1 MSVIRNNSSDL
12 RVQKTIKTVK
22 QALLT
27 LIIKKPY
34 RKIRVDEITK
44 EAMINRQTFYS
55 HFASIDNVLEAI
67 GEDMLSDLKEGL
79 ENLQSADIP
88 GGVLLFYYYINANNP
103 VRQKLFFDEEFEPF
117 AVDFTTSY
125 FSLDY
130 FSGLCEREDY
140 KEIVPSFIANAAL
153 GIIRRWKKKPIDNRV
168 SLDRLADGTAKLLMT
183 GLNGL
188 NQ

>member
-1 MSVIRNNSSDL
+1 M
-12 RVQKTIKTVK
+12 
-22 QALLT
+22 
-27 LIIKKPY
+27 
-34 RKIRVDEITK
+34 
-44 EAMINRQTFYS
+44 
-55 HFASIDNVLEAI
+55 
-67 GEDMLSDLKEGL
+67 
-79 ENLQSADIP
+79 
-88 GGVLLFYYYINANNP
+88 LLFYYYINANNP
-103 VRQKLFFDEEFEPF
+103 ARQKLFFDEEFEPF

>member
-27 LIIKKPY
+27 LIMKKPY
-34 RKIRVDEITK
+34 KKIRVDEITK

-88 GGVLLFYYYINANNP
+88 GGGATILLLYKCQQSGAT
-103 VRQKLFFDEEFEPF
+103 E
-117 AVDFTTSY
+117 AVF
-125 FSLDY
+125 
-130 FSGLCEREDY
+130 
-140 KEIVPSFIANAAL
+140 
-153 GIIRRWKKKPIDNRV
+153 
-168 SLDRLADGTAKLLMT
+168 
-183 GLNGL
+183 
-188 NQ
+188 